1 LSDHHHLHVHDRRFI
16 FDKVA
21 KLDSPKRY
29 EHMPPAPLVKL
40 VADMA
45 PAAVLDIGVG
55 TGYLAIPLAAALPDA
70 DIVGADVEPRMFE
83 VLAEHAAKAG
93 VAGRVT
99 TVQVPADRL
108 ELPRGDFDVALLVA
122 IYHELDDRVSYLAG
136 VRQTLAPGGRV
147 VICDWRPED
156 EPEHGPPNSHRLAEE
171 TAVAELTSAGF
182 DQVESLELYPS
193 LYVLVGRS
201 GGSWVKMKP

>member
-1 LSDHHHLHVHDRRFI
+1 MSDHHHHHKHERRFS
-16 FDKVA
+16 FEKVK
-21 KLDSPKRY
+21 KLDSPQRY
-29 EHMPPAPLVKL
+29 EHMPPTPLVKL

-55 TGYLAIPLAAALPDA
+55 TGYFAIPLAAALPDA

-83 VLAEHAAKAG
+83 VLAEHAATAG

-122 IYHELDDRVSYLAG
+122 LYHELDDRVGYLAG
-136 VRQTLAPGGRV
+136 VRQALAPGGRV

-156 EPEHGPPNSHRLAEE
+156 EPEIGPPNSHRVPEDE
-171 TAVAELTSAGF
+171 AVNDLTSAGF
-182 DQVESLELYPS
+182 DHVQRHELYPS
-193 LYVLVGRS
+193 LYVLVGR
-201 GGSWVKMKP
+201 